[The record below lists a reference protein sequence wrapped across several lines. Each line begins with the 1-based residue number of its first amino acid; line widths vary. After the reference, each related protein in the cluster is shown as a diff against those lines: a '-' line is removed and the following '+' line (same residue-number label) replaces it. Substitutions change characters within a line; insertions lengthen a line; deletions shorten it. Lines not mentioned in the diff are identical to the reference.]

1 MARRSTGV
9 PGMDDALI
17 RPRPTRVAAADTPRS
32 ALASP
37 LLVGAL
43 LVAGLYFGR
52 EIFIPIAI
60 ALLLSFVLGP
70 LVNLLRRWRLPRLV
84 AVGLAVLMTLGIVGA
99 LATLIGVQ
107 VADLAGDVPRY
118 RATIERKIENL
129 RESPAGRMTD
139 YVANIGRV
147 IHNAGTNSATPEGRP
162 PAENGAGAK
171 DGAKDGAKGTPNESH
186 NGGPNESPKGGAKE
200 GPKGGALPAAAP
212 PDAPKPVL
220 VEMAASPPSP
230 LETASTLLSPVLQPL
245 ATAGIVFVVLLF
257 VLMQRE
263 DLRDRLIRLAG
274 SRDLH
279 RTTVAMDDAARRLS
293 RYFVAQVALNT
304 AFGVVVGVGLYLI
317 GVPNPVLCGIVS
329 ALMRFVPY
337 LGAFISALLPMLL
350 AASVDPGW
358 NMTIATAILFLVLE
372 PVTGQV
378 IEPMLYGQSTGLSPT
393 AVLVSALFWTWLWGP
408 VGLLLS
414 TPLTACLVVLG
425 RHAEHLEFLDVL
437 FGDRPA
443 LTPVQNFYQRIL
455 AGDSEE
461 VLGHAELILQHCSL
475 SSYYD
480 DVVLKALAL
489 AARDSARGVLTPGQ
503 KAAIRGTLS
512 ELIDDLADRADG
524 LVEGADKA
532 PVPQEG
538 GDDCAEGACS
548 PFPVLPGPP
557 ALPEAW
563 SREGAVLCVA
573 GRGFLDAAAAAILAQ
588 ILAKRGIGVRAV
600 PFSETATARLERLE
614 PGAARLTCVVSIAH
628 GGEPEH
634 LNRLL
639 ARLRRYM
646 PAVPLLA
653 GLWLADEGGA
663 RPTLI
668 LDADIRADS
677 LREAVEAVLAAAE
690 ADAGPAPSARR
701 DAPAPAPA
709 MAGGHA

>member
-1 MARRSTGV
+1 MVSRHTGV
-9 PGMDDALI
+9 PGRDDPLV
-17 RPRPTRVAAADTPRS
+17 RPRPTRVAAAETPRA

-37 LLVGAL
+37 LLVGAI

-70 LVNLLRRWRLPRLV
+70 LVNALRRFRLPRLV

-99 LATLIGVQ
+99 LATLIGIQ

-118 RATIERKIENL
+118 RATIERKLESL
-129 RESPAGRMTD
+129 RTSPAGRLTD

-147 IHNAGTNSATPEGRP
+147 IHNAGNTEAQPTPEP
-162 PAENGAGAK
+162 
-171 DGAKDGAKGTPNESH
+171 
-186 NGGPNESPKGGAKE
+186 
-200 GPKGGALPAAAP
+200 
-212 PDAPKPVL
+212 APKPETKAKPAADAAPVERKPML
-220 VEMAASPPSP
+220 VEMAATPPSP
-230 LETASTLLSPVLQPL
+230 LETASTLLSPALQPL

-274 SRDLH
+274 SKDLH

-293 RYFVAQVALNT
+293 RYFVAQLALNT
-304 AFGVVVGVGLYLI
+304 AFGVVIGVGLYLI

-337 LGAFISALLPMLL
+337 LGAFLSALLPMLL
-350 AASVDPGW
+350 AAAIEPGW
-358 NMTIATAILFLVLE
+358 NMTIATAILFLILE
-372 PVTGQV
+372 PLTGQV

-475 SSYYD
+475 SSYYE
-480 DVVLKALAL
+480 DVVLKGLEL
-489 AARDSARGVLTPGQ
+489 AARDAARGVLTPTQ
-503 KAAIRGTLS
+503 KSAMRSTLS
-512 ELIDDLADRADG
+512 ELIDDLADRSDGPTDAARKGTPTAADPCEAQGSCSPHPAHAGPDDVADG
-524 LVEGADKA
+524 
-532 PVPQEG
+532 
-538 GDDCAEGACS
+538 
-548 PFPVLPGPP
+548 
-557 ALPEAW
+557 W
-563 SREGAVLCVA
+563 SREGAVLCVS
-573 GRGFLDAAAAAILAQ
+573 GRGFLDPAAVAILAQ
-588 ILAKRGIGVRAV
+588 ILAKRGIGARTL
-600 PFSETATARLERLE
+600 PFAETASARIARLD
-614 PGAARLTCVVSIAH
+614 PGAVRLTCVVSISH
-628 GGEPEH
+628 GGEPQH
-634 LNRLL
+634 LNRLVE
-639 ARLRRYM
+639 RLKRHM
-646 PAVPLLA
+646 PAVPVLA
-653 GLWLADEGGA
+653 GLWLADEGERRTGF
-663 RPTLI
+663 TVN
-668 LDADIRADS
+668 ADITAGS
-677 LREAVEAVLAAAE
+677 LHDAIERVLAAAE
-690 ADAGPAPSARR
+690 ADPARSPAPGT
-701 DAPAPAPA
+701 PA
-709 MAGGHA
+709 MGQGA